1 MTTTL
6 VLGGARSGK
15 SQHAEDLLRQHEQVT
30 FIATQTAPAL
40 DEDPGLTERIKR
52 HQARRPESWHTLETR
67 DLTRALLSSRN
78 PVLVDGIS
86 SWVRGQLDDN
96 RLWDDPLGAHAL
108 IDGLSDELAVAA
120 RALPFDVVL
129 VTQDVGWLAADLSP
143 QDHLVADL
151 LGQVNV
157 RLSAAATCVHA
168 VIAGRVLDLSG
179 TPLVGR

>member
-15 SQHAEDLLRQHEQVT
+15 SQHAEDLLRRHEQVT
-30 FIATQTAPAL
+30 FVATQAAPEL
-40 DEDPGLTERIKR
+40 DEDPDLAARMR
-52 HQARRPESWHTLETR
+52 LRQDRRPQTWRTLETR

-78 PVLVDGIS
+78 PVLVDGIAP
-86 SWVRGQLDDN
+86 WIRGQLDDH
-96 RLWDDPLGAHAL
+96 RLWGDAQGAHAL

-120 RALPFDVVL
+120 QALPFEVVL
-129 VTQDVGWLAADLSP
+129 VTHDVGWLAMDLHS
-143 QDHLVADL
+143 QDRLFADL

-157 RLSAAATCVHA
+157 RVSATATAVHA

-179 TPLVGR
+179 APVVGR